1 VGQPRRPGGFDPLRS
16 EADAFRAL
24 RWAVIVI
31 AAIVVVIVVI
41 RALT

>member
-1 VGQPRRPGGFDPLRS
+1 MSQRRPGGFDPLRN
-16 EADAFRAL
+16 EADAFRLL

-31 AAIVVVIVVI
+31 AAIVVVIVLI